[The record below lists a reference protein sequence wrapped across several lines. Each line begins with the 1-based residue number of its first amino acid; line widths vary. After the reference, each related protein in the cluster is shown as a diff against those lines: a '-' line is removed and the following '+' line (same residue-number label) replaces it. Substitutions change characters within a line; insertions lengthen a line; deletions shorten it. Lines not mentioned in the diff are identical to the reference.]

1 MSIPE
6 DQVESGTGVRDWVTA
21 TFYGKD
27 AMEVTV
33 KIKNYHDEY
42 PVQGYTQQ
50 ILHTG
55 AKVGGPSNRQQR
67 RQRRRSLCRI
77 SVYFVLLK

>member
-6 DQVESGTGVRDWVTA
+6 DQVESGAGVRDWVTA

-42 PVQGYTQQ
+42 PVQGYDTHIQ
-50 ILHTG
+50 L
-55 AKVGGPSNRQQR
+55 GPRESSLGYWWTRVR
-67 RQRRRSLCRI
+67 RFSTC
-77 SVYFVLLK
+77 S